1 MKRLL
6 FINYLIWKPDD
17 PGFSNKYKH
26 LSRYYSGSIFHFG
39 TGTEVVA
46 GNFRFYSLPWSANI
60 ACRQLYFFWFC
71 LRKARQHGPFDV
83 IICYDPLICGISGLI
98 VKIFTGAK
106 LVIEVNGDHFWGI
119 SNFKPY
125 IMQFIVGKLKIVCM
139 KLSFL
144 FCDAVK
150 CINTSLAKIYSQK
163 FDLNLRKISVGVFFD
178 YTDTNAFIR
187 SRDNFHGPI
196 LCVGHPYNIKGVDI
210 LIQAF
215 NLIAQDYPDVSLK
228 IIGHCDDRKP
238 YIDLVEG
245 NSRISFHKGMF
256 YEEIVKEF
264 NDCRFFVLPSRTE
277 SMGRVLIEAMAS
289 GKAVIA
295 SRVGGIPDVVE
306 ENKTGLLFE
315 SENYREL
322 AEKMRQFLDNP
333 DMMQRMGEAG
343 HQRAKDHYS
352 PERYLEL
359 YHEFLESL
367 DGGSA
372 SMV

>member
-17 PGFSNKYKH
+17 PGFCNKYKH
-26 LSRYYSGSIFHFG
+26 LSRYYSGSIFHLG
-39 TGTEVVA
+39 TGAEVVA
-46 GNFRFYSLPWSANI
+46 GNFRFYSLPWRTNI
-60 ACRQLYFFWFC
+60 VCRQLAFFWFC
-71 LRKARQHGPFDV
+71 LRNARQQKPFDV
-83 IICYDPLICGISGLI
+83 IICYDPLICGIAGLI
-98 VKIFTGAK
+98 VKLFTGAK

-119 SNFKPY
+119 SNHNRN
-125 IMQFIVGKLKIVCM
+125 IIQSIIGMLKMVCM
-139 KLSFL
+139 RLSFL
-144 FCDAVK
+144 FSDAVK

-163 FDLNLRKISVGVFFD
+163 FDFSRRKISVAVFFD

-187 SRDNFHGPI
+187 SRDNCHGPI

-238 YIDLVEG
+238 YIDLAEG

-256 YEEIVKEF
+256 YNEIVKEF

-343 HQRAKDHYS
+343 HQRAKDHFS

-367 DGGSA
+367 DGGA
-372 SMV
+372 LV